1 MLIGAPVRLMLGYA
15 TKMTTSTDQLGD
27 LIRAFYVAYGR
38 PDEGPP
44 ADVSVTALLG
54 ESALSADEQAT
65 IRATIDDLAL
75 RRQFRECRDLLEEL
89 ATRLT
94 SEELLRELSA
104 SPVHD
109 RDFEQLSSGV
119 FWFVLA
125 ASLDRRQGSLP
136 TTPIDAQLDLPLP
149 LKIRM
154 SVHGS
159 LVLRLYVALV
169 YMREGPLHEMIEQG
183 ARARHQCC
191 GRVRRLLDCDYLR
204 RIRNAL
210 AHGSFSATAVGI
222 AFRDDSGTL
231 IASPGFLSWLCTWL
245 MLIQLQGLSASSR
258 PHDR

>member
-1 MLIGAPVRLMLGYA
+1 
-15 TKMTTSTDQLGD
+15 MTTSNDQLGD
-27 LIRAFYVAYGR
+27 LIRGFYAAYGR

-44 ADVSVTALLG
+44 PDVSVTTLLG
-54 ESALSADEQAT
+54 GTALDPAEQAA
-65 IRATIDDLAL
+65 IRATIDDMAL

-104 SPVHD
+104 FPVHD

-119 FWFVLA
+119 FWFGLA
-125 ASLDRRQGSLP
+125 ASLDRRQGGMP
-136 TTPIDAQLDLPLP
+136 TTPMDAQVDLPLP
-149 LKIRM
+149 LRIRM

-169 YMREGPLHEMIEQG
+169 YMREGPLHEMIERG
-183 ARARHQCC
+183 ARARNPCC

-231 IASPGFLSWLCTWL
+231 IASPDFLGWLCIWL
-245 MLIQLQGLSASSR
+245 MLIQLQGLSAGSQT
-258 PHDR
+258 HEVA